1 MEQIFPFYEKNSSRD
16 LIGRKTGLV
25 GLGGNLLLVLIKLI
39 AGYFSQ
45 SIAITADALNNLTDC
60 CSSLLTITGFTLAA
74 REKDRTHPYGHG
86 RMEYICGFLIS
97 ILILLTA
104 VSVGKSSLNRLL
116 HPMNVLVSPSII
128 LPLIIGILLKL
139 AMAWY
144 VNRLNKAADSAAL
157 RAVRNDNLSD
167 SLVTSVTLAGILL
180 IPFTS
185 VPLDGILGIVVA
197 FSILWSGFTSFKEN
211 LVLLLGK
218 GVTPETERKI
228 RQLLSEYTLF
238 EEVED
243 INLHDYGPEEKLAFI
258 KVRFRESPR
267 SAEASA
273 IQNTVIK
280 RLKDELQLDATL
292 YPDMASD
299 SILMDASAP

>member
-1 MEQIFPFYEKNSSRD
+1 M
-16 LIGRKTGLV
+16 
-25 GLGGNLLLVLIKLI
+25 
-39 AGYFSQ
+39 
-45 SIAITADALNNLTDC
+45 
-60 CSSLLTITGFTLAA
+60 
-74 REKDRTHPYGHG
+74 
-86 RMEYICGFLIS
+86 
-97 ILILLTA
+97 
-104 VSVGKSSLNRLL
+104 
-116 HPMNVLVSPSII
+116 
-128 LPLIIGILLKL
+128 
-139 AMAWY
+139 
-144 VNRLNKAADSAAL
+144 
-157 RAVRNDNLSD
+157 
-167 SLVTSVTLAGILL
+167 TSVTLAGILL